1 MIVKYRIKRDKK
13 SKNNNIIVWIQKQED
28 LESDIQQILLYFEK
42 DIVIKTIRRF
52 HKYYKITSNKPII
65 MISIIST
72 LHEIIP
78 EIFFNDGEITD
89 MEEDINLLNVKD
101 L

>member
-1 MIVKYRIKRDKK
+1 MIVKYRIKRNKK
-13 SKNNNIIVWIQKQED
+13 SENNNMIVWIQKQEA
-28 LESDIQQILLYFEK
+28 LESDIQQVLLYFEK

-52 HKYYKITSNKPII
+52 HKYYKISSNKPII

-72 LHEIIP
+72 LHELIP
-78 EIFFNDGEITD
+78 EIFFN
-89 MEEDINLLNVKD
+89 EEDLTMGEEEINLLSVKD

>member
-52 HKYYKITSNKPII
+52 RKYYKITSNKPII

-78 EIFFNDGEITD
+78 EIFFNEGEITD

>member
-78 EIFFNDGEITD
+78 EIFFNEGEITD